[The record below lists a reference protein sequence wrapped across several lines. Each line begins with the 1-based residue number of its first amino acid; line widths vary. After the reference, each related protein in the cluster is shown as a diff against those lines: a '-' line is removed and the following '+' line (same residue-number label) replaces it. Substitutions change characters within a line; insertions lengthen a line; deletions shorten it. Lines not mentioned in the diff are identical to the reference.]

1 MVELPQHEVHIDEDD
16 GEAQDE
22 VIDISPDCPR
32 GNVTKAV
39 GNIDLGFK
47 KKMTINEEKKK
58 VLPTPQLLDILVPI
72 LSPPAVS

>member
-39 GNIDLGFK
+39 GNIDLAFDK
-47 KKMTINEEKKK
+47 KNHH
-58 VLPTPQLLDILVPI
+58 
-72 LSPPAVS
+72 